1 MNIELIS
8 SHEEIAA
15 SNQVTF
21 EIQGLEP
28 HPEGGTYVVRWL
40 IEPSGS
46 LTPTG
51 ETVAIDGDHIYSVFS
66 AEEQAGPARATFDVQ
81 TENPVTVAV
90 DVRYR
95 KGQFPLSQARA
106 AHRAAP
112 TKTEASHNLG
122 VIGPP
127 SAGPAGG
134 RGPGMG
140 GSVAGAPPGAPAPS
154 PVVVSMQRAAV
165 TPTATQALW
174 TLIRQSTNALSFQNY
189 QAFMEQVLCGGGSA
203 PGAPFPPAN
212 GLSFSSARVG
222 RQLPWRLPF
231 PGVEPY
237 RQLKAATEVFVMLNC
252 GVPFDQFMAAGH
264 SPPFLSPT
272 QQWSGVPLNIDA
284 EMQDEARRY
293 SRSVTADDI
302 GQAWERLLQQGQAAA
317 PGLREAAPGSPE
329 NVQTILYLALVRA
342 NLPDIS
348 VSPRGLDL
356 SPQAAQELDHGAVTC
371 MGILQEKLANPCFIE
386 LLWSYWQEE
395 AGLVQTMN
403 SITWRF
409 QNRHGGGDRDPL
421 ASLEIDPL
429 RPLNNFLWGYIQD
442 EEHRLS
448 VVRRAYEYAHH
459 YGLTLLGKAV
469 PEIRGADNRSRFIE
483 SLHNLLHQCST
494 FYKEDDDTTVVADGF
509 PLLNAL
515 KEVHLLLTQ
524 GASNQY
530 GDLPWTAR
538 LEMLMQQWLLARP
551 EFREFLPRRI
561 MVDYPEEWM
570 SPVETMKT
578 LQGWSSASVLHFRD
592 LAVFGEQIVLS
603 VRFEAWPSI
612 IEAQDAAN
620 WARYWRPEIQGYIYA
635 YRAVTGV
642 DVTERPDATAPS
654 LLLRQRM
661 QQSLPTARTALARP
675 RPVAQLPMASRL
687 EQHSR

>member
-8 SHEEIAA
+8 SHEGIAA
-15 SNQVTF
+15 GDRVTY

-28 HPEGGTYVVRWL
+28 REEGIYIVRWI
-40 IEPSGS
+40 IEPPGR
-46 LTPTG
+46 LIPTG
-51 ETVAIDGDHIYSVFS
+51 EDVGLAGGEIYSVFS
-66 AEEQAGPARATFDVQ
+66 AEASAGPARVTFDVQ
-81 TENPVTVAV
+81 EPGPPVAV
-90 DVRYR
+90 AIDVRYR
-95 KGQFPLSQARA
+95 RQQFSLREAPDAHSAVGGKSEA
-106 AHRAAP
+106 AHHLQAVP
-112 TKTEASHNLG
+112 P
-122 VIGPP
+122 GPSGGGA
-127 SAGPAGG
+127 SAGGPAAAA
-134 RGPGMG
+134 
-140 GSVAGAPPGAPAPS
+140 GSASGARTRV
-154 PVVVSMQRAAV
+154 PVPVTMQRAAI

-174 TLIRQSTNALSFQNY
+174 TMIRQSTNALSFQNY
-189 QAFMEQVLCGGGSA
+189 QAFMEQVLCGDTSGSGPFQPDQLSLT
-203 PGAPFPPAN
+203 PGRA
-212 GLSFSSARVG
+212 G

-231 PGVEPY
+231 PGVQPY

-252 GVPFDQFMAAGH
+252 GVPFDKFMKHDDG
-264 SPPFLSPT
+264 SRRFLSPT
-272 QQWSGVPLNIDA
+272 QQWSDTRLDFDA
-284 EMQDEARRY
+284 EIQDEGRRY
-293 SRSVTADDI
+293 SRDVRATDI
-302 GQAWERLLQQGQAAA
+302 RQAWKQLLRQADT
-317 PGLREAAPGSPE
+317 EASPPE
-329 NVQTILYLALVRA
+329 QVRTILYLALVRN
-342 NLPDIS
+342 NLPDVQV
-348 VSPRGLDL
+348 VSQNGNGLDL
-356 SPQAAQELDHGAVTC
+356 SAQAVQELNRGAITC
-371 MGILQEKLANPCFIE
+371 LGILQEKLANPCFVE
-386 LLWSYWQEE
+386 LIWSYWQEE

-403 SITWRF
+403 AITWRF
-409 QNRHGGGDRDPL
+409 QNRRGASEQDPL

-469 PEIRGADNRSRFIE
+469 PEIRGADNRSHFIE
-483 SLHNLLHQCST
+483 GLHNLLHLCSI

-524 GASNQY
+524 GAANQY

-570 SPVETMKT
+570 SSVETMKT
-578 LQGWSSASVLHFRD
+578 MQGWHSASVLHFRD

-603 VRFEAWPSI
+603 IRFQAWPSV

-635 YRAVTGV
+635 YRAITGV

-661 QQSLPTARTALARP
+661 QRSLPTARTALARP
-675 RPVAQLPMASRL
+675 RPVAQLPMPSRL
-687 EQHSR
+687 EERSGR